1 MDVSKLGLFPARSGE
16 YVHRRKT
23 VDLRGH
29 PVPEIDHLLDRHRP
43 KLSISNS
50 RPMNGCVNQ
59 HGSSNR
65 HDRLDGSLGNSIV
78 MMGADSS
85 ELGCLF
91 ELG

>member
-1 MDVSKLGLFPARSGE
+1 MDVAKLGLFPARSGK
-16 YVHRRKT
+16 YIHRRKT

-29 PVPEIDHLLDRHRP
+29 PVPEIDRLLDRHRP
-43 KLSISNS
+43 KLSVGDS
-50 RPMNGCVNQ
+50 RPMNRRMNQ
-59 HGSSNR
+59 HGSSDR
-65 HDRLDGSLGNSIV
+65 HDRLDGSLGNSIM